1 MTVFE
6 RKKWVQEALVDL
18 NQKDIQNLFSYLPM
32 EKIII
37 KKKPIAG
44 LIMMKVIDTF
54 ETEFYMGEVLVSEAE
69 VVFHNQPGY
78 GMILGEDLDKALL
91 LASVDA
97 ILSSENN
104 LDGSLSPFFQKL
116 DHTIMRYKEERQ
128 TQEKI
133 VMQTKV
139 NFKTF

>member
-44 LIMMKVIDTF
+44 LIMMKVI
-54 ETEFYMGEVLVSEAE
+54 GEVLVSEAE

-116 DHTIMRYKEERQ
+116 DHTIMRYQEERQ